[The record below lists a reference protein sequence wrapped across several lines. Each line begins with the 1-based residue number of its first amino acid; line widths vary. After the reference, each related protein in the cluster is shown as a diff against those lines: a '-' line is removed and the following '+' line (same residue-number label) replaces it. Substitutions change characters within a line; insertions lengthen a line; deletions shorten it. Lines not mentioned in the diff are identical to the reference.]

1 MVSFPFLIKGVMAGG
16 MAIDD
21 RFFRRTLVWQGLE
34 AIVGLPVQKYLLG
47 SGSVRD
53 L

>member
-1 MVSFPFLIKGVMAGG
+1 MVSFSFLIKGAMAGG

-21 RFFRRTLVWQGLE
+21 RFFRRTLVWQGL
-34 AIVGLPVQKYLLG
+34 AAVVGLPVRKYLLG
-47 SGSVRD
+47 SVCVRD